1 SIFGMGQVSFRDYL
15 YLDFTARNDWA
26 SVLPINNNSFFYP
39 SATLSAIASDIFGIT
54 SDAVSFIKL
63 RAGWAK
69 VSSAV
74 SLESY
79 NIESSYQFSAEPW
92 GTTPVAF
99 LPGTLWNP
107 DIQNQ
112 ESQEYEVGFDARFLR
127 NRLRVDFTYY
137 DKKTENVILP
147 VQVSSTSGF
156 TQAWDNA
163 ATITNKGIE
172 IQLGADIFSSEDPNG
187 FNLGVNV
194 NFARN
199 VNEVNDI
206 DDDPTTNN
214 GVIDL
219 GDLWN
224 VTNQAREGEPIGVLY
239 GPAFARDEASG
250 EIIYENGLPQIDET
264 YQILGN
270 ITPDWTGGLSLNMS
284 YKRFSLNTLFD
295 VK

>member
-1 SIFGMGQVSFRDYL
+1 SNEYHILGMEAPQLQLTDVYNISNTRDGVNPVLDQTQTDRRINSIFGMGQVSFRDYL

-69 VSSAV
+69 VGSAGP
-74 SLESY
+74 LEPY

-107 DIQNQ
+107 DIKNQ

-172 IQLGADIFSSEDPNG
+172 IQ
-187 FNLGVNV
+187 
-194 NFARN
+194 
-199 VNEVNDI
+199 
-206 DDDPTTNN
+206 
-214 GVIDL
+214 
-219 GDLWN
+219 
-224 VTNQAREGEPIGVLY
+224 
-239 GPAFARDEASG
+239 
-250 EIIYENGLPQIDET
+250 
-264 YQILGN
+264 
-270 ITPDWTGGLSLNMS
+270 
-284 YKRFSLNTLFD
+284 
-295 VK
+295 